1 MAPIETIRGA
11 GLLLALAVS
20 FGCVSSPPPVTAT
33 VRSEYEAAAQDPRV
47 TQHASIQLSDAQ
59 QSLARLESTPR
70 SERREI
76 EHLAYVTR
84 QRIAIAKTAGELGAF
99 EAEIGRLGEQRDAL
113 RLEARTLEADTAR
126 AESAENLADA
136 KTARSVAASALD
148 RARELEGR
156 IAELKAEQTERGLV
170 MTMRGVLFDSGSA
183 NILPGAERAL
193 GEIAALLNEYPDR
206 RVDVEGHTDSVG
218 SDAYNQGLSERR
230 AGSVA
235 SLLRLNGVA
244 SGRVESRGLG
254 ESMPVASNG
263 DDAGRQANRR
273 VEIVLVEPAR
283 SASSASLR

>member
-244 SGRVESRGLG
+244 SGRMESRGLG